1 MTNEMPQSGLPIPDD
16 DHVLRYI
23 APRHVENGIVNGA
36 GFLRRPGEDAS
47 SVNWLEYFDPP
58 VENQVQGVREV
69 ARLRY
74 AKTGQLARLNIGAT
88 RNYVRENS
96 PEGLELSFVHD
107 PLMAEGDFPAD
118 PSHALIQG
126 GPTAESVEAELIKDL
141 IADCIVQPLYP
152 AVPQQEPDPAK

>member
-1 MTNEMPQSGLPIPDD
+1 MTNELPQSGLPIPDEH
-16 DHVLRYI
+16 HVLRYI

-47 SVNWLEYFDPP
+47 SVNWLEYFDLP
-58 VENQVQGVREV
+58 VEDQVQGVREV

-126 GPTAESVEAELIKDL
+126 VPTADSVEAELIKDL
-141 IADCIVQPLYP
+141 IADCIVQPLYT
-152 AVPQQEPDPAK
+152 AVPK